1 MPGWHE
7 LVSYSPWWTL
17 LSGTLTAVTFLGVG
31 RVAGGPLLRS
41 IPDFLRYPAQAVAGV
56 ITVSLV
62 VQAFA
67 LADVSRAPEMAA
79 VWYASLLVAV
89 LSLGAPLVAR
99 ARRAHGGFRFSS
111 TLWWAAPAVVLGIAL
126 LISGAAPESRAD
138 EVSYHALAAARLLSD
153 GGLRFYALPWEASI
167 VPQLVWHYSLVPVYA
182 ICGSAAGGVVSAWL
196 GVILALAVAGLVLR
210 YTSSAALAAAAAL
223 VTLSGGY
230 TFVFFSTTGPHAF
243 SYLAGFIAV
252 AAVGWAP
259 ELLAAGGAE
268 AYAAVVAI
276 GCAGALVG
284 KVTMLPIVGIV
295 TVIAL
300 REVFSATRDTRRRAT
315 ALAILVLIPL
325 VAVGPL
331 TAWDWWASGS
341 PLGAVTAKL
350 THARAF
356 DSEAMAALDGTRQMF
371 SHGFK
376 WRFEAAYWSLPL
388 VAGVLASLVLEAD
401 ANRRL
406 RWWLLAGA
414 QALVIVLFL
423 PKELRHFGGV
433 QYPLFA
439 SGLISIRERL
449 KCWLTFGPE
458 LDARLAIGIA
468 ASAVPWALFALW
480 LTTIYV
486 PVDLGRTAAASFIR
500 HYSGLQ
506 ADYDALD
513 AVLPEDATLLIGRS
527 RSHLTQ
533 YAWYARPPVYYA
545 PRPVLFDVAQV
556 RGRQPTYP
564 LFLIYVDVPPLALAA
579 VLSTDLWLP
588 AGYSLGPLVY
598 SDTQARFYPSR
609 TPSGSDGLAA
619 VEVFKLVRTRT

>member
-7 LVSYSPWWTL
+7 LASYSPWWAL
-17 LSGTLTAVTFLGVG
+17 LSGTLTAATFLGVG
-31 RVAGGPLLRS
+31 RVVGGTWLRS
-41 IPDFLRYPAQAVAGV
+41 IPDFLRYPAEAVAGV
-56 ITVSLV
+56 LTVSLL

-67 LADVSRAPEMAA
+67 LAQASREPEMAV
-79 VWYASLLVAV
+79 VWYLGLLVAA
-89 LSLGAPLVAR
+89 LSLGAPLVVR
-99 ARRAHGGFRFSS
+99 LRRGQRRWRFSAEV
-111 TLWWAAPAVVLGIAL
+111 WWAAPAVLLCIGL

-167 VPQLVWHYSLVPVYA
+167 VPQLVWHYSLVPLYA
-182 ICGSAAGGVVSAWL
+182 VSGSAAGGVVSAWL
-196 GVILALAVAGLVLR
+196 GIMLALAVAALVLR
-210 YTSSAALAAAAAL
+210 YTHRAPLAATAAL

-230 TFVFFSTTGPHAF
+230 TSVFFATTGPHAF
-243 SYLAGFIAV
+243 SYLAGFTAV
-252 AAVGWAP
+252 AAIGWAP
-259 ELLAAGGAE
+259 EVLAAGGAE
-268 AYAAVVAI
+268 AYAAVAAI

-300 REVFSATRDTRRRAT
+300 RDVVVATRDPRRRAT
-315 ALAILVLIPL
+315 ALALFVLIPL
-325 VAVGPL
+325 AAIGPL

-341 PLGAVTAKL
+341 PFGAVTAHL

-371 SHGFK
+371 SDGFK

-388 VAGVLASLVLEAD
+388 VAGAIASLVLERD
-401 ANRRL
+401 ATRRW
-406 RWWLLAGA
+406 RWWLVGGV
-414 QALVIVLFL
+414 QALLIILFL

-439 SGLISIRERL
+439 SGLVAMRERL
-449 KCWLTFGPE
+449 KEWLRPGAHFDTG
-458 LDARLAIGIA
+458 LAIGVNLA
-468 ASAVPWALFALW
+468 AAPWALLALW
-480 LTTIYV
+480 LAMIYL
-486 PVDLGRTAAASFIR
+486 PVDFGQADAASFVR

-513 AVLPEDATLLIGRS
+513 QVLPDDATLLIGRS

-545 PRPVLFDVAQV
+545 PRPVLFDVTQV
-556 RGRQPTYP
+556 RGQQPVY
-564 LFLIYVDVPPLALAA
+564 LLYVDAPPLAGAA
-579 VLSTDLWLP
+579 ALGSDLWLP
-588 AGYSLGPLVY
+588 AGYALGPLVY
-598 SDTQARFYPSR
+598 SDTQAHFYPSR
-609 TPSGSDGLAA
+609 TPKGSDGMAA
-619 VEVFKLVRTRT
+619 VEVFKLVRTHT